1 MMERNKP
8 SAFVKRD
15 AIYNPLE
22 GKWEKRLN
30 SKYLGDLEPFSLER
44 EITSKIS
51 DVKDKALSGQN
62 KVRDFTD
69 QEAVKKHVSE
79 FRSSM
84 KASVQRL
91 KEWSEETFM
100 DEDPLAEE
108 NEAGMIQDRE
118 EETEKNFPVKES
130 EGNDAEYEETGN
142 QELDHS
148 EEKQDYNWLK
158 LLLAAIGLI
167 LAIVS
172 N

>member
-1 MMERNKP
+1 MERSKP

-30 SKYLGDLEPFSLER
+30 SKYLGNLEPFSLEK
-44 EITSKIS
+44 EFTSKLLN
-51 DVKDKALSGQN
+51 VKDKAISGQN
-62 KVRDFTD
+62 KVRDLTD
-69 QEAVKKHVSE
+69 QDKVKKNINE

-84 KASVQRL
+84 QSSMQRL
-91 KEWSEETFM
+91 KKWSEETFM
-100 DEDPLAEE
+100 DEDARTEE
-108 NEAGMIQDRE
+108 NAAGMIQERE
-118 EETEKNFPVKES
+118 DETEKNFPAKES
-130 EGNDAEYEETGN
+130 EKDDAEYEETDN
-142 QELDHS
+142 QELGHS

-158 LLLAAIGLI
+158 LLLAAIALI